1 MGFAILQTV
10 RNLLVTDICQQL
22 YLTLCDTREAGVCG
36 LADRGAGECLGER
49 EGDNAWCQSHP
60 RRQHCRQQGTKSVG
74 EADEGIGWKGYLL
87 TSITNQTRI

>member
-1 MGFAILQTV
+1 MPIMGFAILQTV

-74 EADEGIGWKGYLL
+74 EADEGIG
-87 TSITNQTRI
+87 